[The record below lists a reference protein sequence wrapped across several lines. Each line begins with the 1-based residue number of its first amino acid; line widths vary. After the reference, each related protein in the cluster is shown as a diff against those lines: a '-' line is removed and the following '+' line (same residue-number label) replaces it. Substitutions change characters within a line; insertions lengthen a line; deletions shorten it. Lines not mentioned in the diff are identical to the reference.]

1 LIIHARNLKMKI
13 SKSRLKKLIK
23 ESIKNNNPYEKHG
36 NHSYQKANKKNT
48 HLDKPTSHS
57 YMSGENKDW
66 LGKGP
71 VNKLIYDYLKSMG
84 MVE

>member
-1 LIIHARNLKMKI
+1 MKIKKSQIRSLII
-13 SKSRLKKLIK
+13 
-23 ESIKNNNPYEKHG
+23 ESIKNIYEKHE
-36 NHSYQKANKKNT
+36 NHSYQEADKKNT

-66 LGKGP
+66 LQKGP

-84 MVE
+84 MIK

>member
-1 LIIHARNLKMKI
+1 MKI
-13 SKSRLKKLIK
+13 SKKRLKVLIR
-23 ESIKNNNPYEKHG
+23 ETLDIYKNHKSQ
-36 NHSYQKANKKNT
+36 NHQVANKKNT

-71 VNKLIYDYLKSMG
+71 VNKVIYDYLKSLG
-84 MVE
+84 MIE

>member
-1 LIIHARNLKMKI
+1 MRSLRSKI
-13 SKSRLKKLIK
+13 RKIIK
-23 ESIKNNNPYEKHG
+23 ESIKSNNPYEKHG

-84 MVE
+84 MVEWKTIY

>member
-1 LIIHARNLKMKI
+1 MKI
-13 SKSRLKKLIK
+13 TKTKLRKLIQ
-23 ESIKNNNPYEKHG
+23 ESLDIYKNHNSQN
-36 NHSYQKANKKNT
+36 YQVANKKNT

-66 LGKGP
+66 LQKGP